1 MSKKKVVN
9 NNAANA
15 NPQPEEK
22 KDQASDKKPGMI
34 KKVLLIIGKVIV
46 GVFAALGVIG
56 TIGAISKNFGGGD
69 ADAEVEAPTDDE

>member
-9 NNAANA
+9 NNANA
-15 NPQPEEK
+15 NPQPEVK
-22 KDQASDKKPGMI
+22 NDQAPEKKPGMI

-69 ADAEVEAPTDDE
+69 ADAEVEAPADDE

>member
-9 NNAANA
+9 NNANA
-15 NPQPEEK
+15 NPQPEGK
-22 KDQASDKKPGMI
+22 NDQAPEKKPGMI

-69 ADAEVEAPTDDE
+69 ADAEVEAPADDE